1 MKIYSKSVEGAGH
14 IESGLPCQ
22 DYSISLSFDKG
33 SIVVISDGHGGET
46 YVRSQVGSKL
56 ACEIAVEETKEFVF
70 ANYEELKSKG
80 VTPISYSPD
89 SGGVQ
94 DSLFNSLF
102 TAIHNKWYDA
112 ITEDSQIRAFTDE
125 ERFKLGKADI
135 KKAYGCT
142 LMVAVKTEDF
152 TFIYQLGD
160 GRIFTIT
167 PFIRR
172 WQQPVPWDSQCED
185 NITTS
190 LCNNRPIER
199 FRYYLNSSEN
209 QPFTIF
215 LCSDGIEDCFD
226 GQHNAMFESEKL
238 EVEYTEILSNF
249 LQKENFDALCTEFLS
264 KESALGSKDDMSIAF
279 IIDDNYNV
287 QDKWIELNRLY
298 RGAFIL
304 KSEYDNYKINIDQN
318 ERRLNTLVKNIS
330 QLDNAISALMPDINA
345 RTNMLAAYNQDKSE
359 MESRPA
365 VCDSFMELIEN
376 LLNTIKVW
384 CDQYHSNHS
393 MSKARNFHDTF
404 KEKLESTIISLQ
416 VKLKEMQQQIPERI
430 SKLEEEIKNIEAVLA
445 QLNSRKER
453 YEADLLRHKNKK
465 EEIEKENEKYEL
477 LKEEKRKAIELYKK
491 GNTETLRRIN
501 EEIKKSMG
509 IQVIP
514 TINIANED
522 VKKYVGR
529 SWNIAK
535 SPDENIQITVYNNN
549 VQMLLTNPQGT
560 NNHSISLESFKDL
573 YAQIVEKLYSADICS
588 FEPIDKYITIIT
600 IDERDEMVSV
610 ELGYDSATMIW
621 DTCMELIKKQQ

>member
-70 ANYEELKSKG
+70 ANYEVLKSKG

-142 LMVAVKTEDF
+142 LMVAVKTVDF

-199 FRYYLNSSEN
+199 FRYYLNSSEP

-215 LCSDGIEDCFD
+215 MCSDGIEDCFD

-304 KSEYDNYKINIDQN
+304 KSEYDNYRIKIDQN

-330 QLDNAISALMPDINA
+330 QLNNAISAFMPDINA
-345 RTNMLAAYNQDKSE
+345 KTNMLATYNQEKSE

-393 MSKARNFHDTF
+393 MSNARKFHDTF

-416 VKLKEMQQQIPERI
+416 VKLKEMQQQIPGRI

-465 EEIEKENEKYEL
+465 EEIEKENGKYEL
-477 LKEEKRKAIELYKK
+477 LKEEKRKALELYKK

-501 EEIKKSMG
+501 EEIKRSMG
-509 IQVIP
+509 IQVRP

-549 VQMLLTNPQGT
+549 VQMILTNPQGT

-573 YAQIVEKLYSADICS
+573 YAQIEELYSADICS

>member
-1 MKIYSKSVEGAGH
+1 MKIYCKSVEGAGH

-70 ANYEELKSKG
+70 ANYEVLKSKG

-89 SGGVQ
+89 SGVVQ

-102 TAIHNKWYDA
+102 TAIHNKWFDA

-199 FRYYLNSSEN
+199 FRYYLNSSEP

-215 LCSDGIEDCFD
+215 MCSDGIEDCFD

-264 KESALGSKDDMSIAF
+264 KESALGSKDDMSI
-279 IIDDNYNV
+279 I
-287 QDKWIELNRLY
+287 
-298 RGAFIL
+298 
-304 KSEYDNYKINIDQN
+304 
-318 ERRLNTLVKNIS
+318 
-330 QLDNAISALMPDINA
+330 
-345 RTNMLAAYNQDKSE
+345 
-359 MESRPA
+359 
-365 VCDSFMELIEN
+365 VC
-376 LLNTIKVW
+376 
-384 CDQYHSNHS
+384 
-393 MSKARNFHDTF
+393 
-404 KEKLESTIISLQ
+404 KL
-416 VKLKEMQQQIPERI
+416 
-430 SKLEEEIKNIEAVLA
+430 IKN
-445 QLNSRKER
+445 N
-453 YEADLLRHKNKK
+453 
-465 EEIEKENEKYEL
+465 
-477 LKEEKRKAIELYKK
+477 
-491 GNTETLRRIN
+491 
-501 EEIKKSMG
+501 
-509 IQVIP
+509 
-514 TINIANED
+514 
-522 VKKYVGR
+522 
-529 SWNIAK
+529 
-535 SPDENIQITVYNNN
+535 
-549 VQMLLTNPQGT
+549 
-560 NNHSISLESFKDL
+560 
-573 YAQIVEKLYSADICS
+573 
-588 FEPIDKYITIIT
+588 
-600 IDERDEMVSV
+600 
-610 ELGYDSATMIW
+610 
-621 DTCMELIKKQQ
+621 